1 VNDTLQ
7 AVVEINPD
15 ALSIAASLDAER
27 KAGHCR
33 GPLHGLPIL
42 LKNNIAT
49 ADKMQNTAGSYA
61 LLGAIVP
68 KDSGAARKLREA
80 GAVILGKANLSQWS
94 YMRAY
99 NISHGWSSYGGQTV
113 GAYYENQDP
122 SGSSSGSSVAVGV
135 GLALAA
141 LGTDTGGSISL
152 PCGVGALSCI
162 KPTVGLVSRNL
173 VVPISEHLDTVGPMA
188 TTLKDAAFLLEAIAG
203 KDPDDNY
210 TSAIPFERMPNYV
223 KSCRKD
229 GLRGRRIGV
238 PQNVLEILSTNRTL
252 PVIKA
257 FDAAIETLEAL
268 GATIVPNTNFTGFE
282 TFLNSTSGYIIAD
295 SDFLTDLPKYI
306 SQLTSNPSGVDSVA
320 SLRDFTRNTPI
331 EDYPDRDV
339 AVFDK
344 VVDVYNFPNTD
355 PRFWLAYQD
364 GLRLTGPLGL
374 TGALTNFSLD
384 ALILPTQFATPF
396 PAVQGAPIVTVP
408 MGFYPGNTAL
418 TPNVPRGDLNA
429 LGPNL
434 PIGLSFLGKRFSEEV
449 LIGMGCAFEARTK
462 FREKVRPA
470 VLPKTELRDVVARKG
485 CEL

>member
-1 VNDTLQ
+1 MHSPLLLHSTLSEKP
-7 AVVEINPD
+7 VIVEVPSM
-15 ALSIAASLDAER
+15 A
-27 KAGHCR
+27 C
-33 GPLHGLPIL
+33 PIL

-61 LLGAIVP
+61 LIGVTVP
-68 KDSGAARKLREA
+68 KDSGAARKLRKA
-80 GAVILGKANLSQWS
+80 GAVILGKANLSQWA
-94 YMRAY
+94 YMWSY
-99 NISHGWSSYGGQTV
+99 NISHGWSSYGGQKV

-122 SGSSSGSSVAVGV
+122 SGLSSGSSVAVGV

-162 KPTVGLVSRNL
+162 KPTVGLVSRHL

-188 TTLKDAAFLLEAIAG
+188 TTMKDAAFLLEAIAG

-210 TSAIPFERMPNYV
+210 TSAIPFKRIPNYV

-229 GLRGRRIGV
+229 GLRGKRIGV
-238 PQNVLEILSTNRTL
+238 PQNVLEFITTNRTL
-252 PVIKA
+252 PVVKA
-257 FDAAIETLEAL
+257 FNAAIKTLEAL

-282 TFLNSTSGYIIAD
+282 AFLTSSSPYIIAD
-295 SDFLTDLPKYI
+295 SDFLADLPRYI
-306 SQLTSNPSGVDSVA
+306 SKLTSNPSGVDSVA
-320 SLRDFTRNTPI
+320 SLRDFTRKTPI
-331 EDYPDRDV
+331 EGYPDRDV
-339 AVFDK
+339 AVFDQ
-344 VVDVYNFPNTD
+344 VLDVYNFPNTD
-355 PRFWLAYQD
+355 SRFWPAYQE

-384 ALILPTQFATPF
+384 ALILPTEFATPF
-396 PAVQGAPIVTVP
+396 PAIQGAQIVTVP

-434 PIGLSFLGKRFSEEV
+434 LIGLSFWGKRFSEEV

-485 CEL
+485 